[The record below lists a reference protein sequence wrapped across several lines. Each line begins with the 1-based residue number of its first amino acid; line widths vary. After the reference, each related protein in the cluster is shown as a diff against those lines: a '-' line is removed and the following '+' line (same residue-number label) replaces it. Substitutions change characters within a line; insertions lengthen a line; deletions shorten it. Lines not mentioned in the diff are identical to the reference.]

1 VCFTSLNI
9 FALLLSSLTTV
20 VRFQKTRVTLRVF
33 EASADVVFEKY
44 STELFLIVDI
54 AMILARRNL
63 LSFPHFRCEVPIRY
77 HSSTILLSLNRDNV
91 TAGRP

>member
-20 VRFQKTRVTLRVF
+20 VRTQTRVTLRVF

-44 STELFLIVDI
+44 SRTLFPIVDI

-77 HSSTILLSLNRDNV
+77 HSSPILLSLNEDNV